1 MSVKL
6 YRHSFLFALKLF
18 EIFLYSIS
26 MVINQ
31 KYDKYI
37 LDLYSGGYKL
47 TWGGLK
53 KTYPCIFSYLSNRFD
68 DKCKKISEVIYRIR
82 YGLNAHSICPVCG
95 KPVKFVDKTRGY
107 KVFCSQDCMNSVEG
121 KLIFNQK
128 LQNTCLERFGVQ
140 NPFQDENVKQKIKE
154 TCLERY
160 GYEHACQSNLIKQR
174 TRKTCIER
182 YNCPVSSQNTGVKKK
197 LIDTNIKRYRVP
209 YTFMSNMQK
218 EKSKETCLEKYGYEY
233 ALQVPSIREKG
244 YLTMKQKGNFITSK
258 LEKCLRNYLIENKIK
273 FKEQYKSEL
282 YPFKCDFYLVEY
294 DLYIEIQGHWHH
306 GYNDKTKEYVK
317 YGEDMQKTSELM
329 TLWKQKAIYSQSYR
343 DAIEVWSKRDVLK
356 REIAQKNNLNYLE
369 IFTNNCEQLLEVFKI
384 IKI

>member
-1 MSVKL
+1 
-6 YRHSFLFALKLF
+6 
-18 EIFLYSIS
+18 

-37 LDLYSGGYKL
+37 LDLYDKGYKL
-47 TWGGLK
+47 TWGNLK
-53 KTYPCIFSYLSNRFD
+53 KSYPCIFSYLINRFD
-68 DKCKKISEVIYRIR
+68 DNCKKITEVIYRIR
-82 YGLNAHSICPVCG
+82 NGLNSHPTCPICG
-95 KPVKFVDKTRGY
+95 KSVRFIDKSRGY
-107 KVFCSQDCMNSVEG
+107 KVYCSLECKNSDKG
-121 KLIFNQK
+121 KQLFNTK
-128 LQNTCLERFGVQ
+128 VKHTCLDKYGVKNVFQ
-140 NPFQDENVKQKIKE
+140 NREVIEKCKQ
-154 TCLERY
+154 TCLQRY
-160 GYEHACQSNLIKQR
+160 GYEHACQSEGIKKK
-174 TRKTCIER
+174 TRETCIVR
-182 YNCPVSSQNTGVKKK
+182 YNYPVSSQNYKVKEK
-197 LIDTNIKRYRVP
+197 LIETNMSRYGVP

-329 TLWKQKAIYSQSYR
+329 TLWKQKAIYSQSYK